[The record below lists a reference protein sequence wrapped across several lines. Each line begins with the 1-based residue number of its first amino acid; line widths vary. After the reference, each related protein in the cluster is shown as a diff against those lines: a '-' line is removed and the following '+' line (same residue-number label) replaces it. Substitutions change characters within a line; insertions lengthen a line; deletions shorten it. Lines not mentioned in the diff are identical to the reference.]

1 MSEEKEIKEKKENI
15 ESEEISKAEKSTNF
29 ENSNKYILEVE
40 DVQKSFGSNEVLKG
54 VDLKVKKKETIVI
67 LGKSG
72 TGKSVILKCIIGL
85 IMPDHGVIKVLGK
98 DITEMKGKDLEEL
111 RRKMGFLFQGGA
123 LYDSMTVRDNL
134 KFPLERMPNNKDI
147 DMDAKVNEVLEEV
160 DLLKAIDKMPS
171 ELSGGMQKRIALAR
185 TIIMEPDIILYDEP
199 TTGLD
204 PATSKEIS
212 ELIVKMQENRGVTSL
227 VVTHDMPCAE
237 IVSNRIEILKDG
249 DFFKE
254 GTFEELRK
262 SDDEFVKGFFEFY

>member
-1 MSEEKEIKEKKENI
+1 MKESKEENKKI
-15 ESEEISKAEKSTNF
+15 SDDTESTIAEKSTDF
-29 ENSNKYILEVE
+29 EPGDEYILEIE
-40 DVQKSFGSNEVLKG
+40 DLKKSFGSNEVLKG
-54 VDLKVKKKETIVI
+54 VDLKVKKKETIVM

-85 IMPDHGVIKVLGK
+85 IQADHGIIKVLGK
-98 DITEMKGKDLEEL
+98 DITELKGKELEDL

-123 LYDSMTVRDNL
+123 LYDSMTVRENL
-134 KFPLERMPNNKDI
+134 KFPLVRMPDNKDI
-147 DMDAKVNEVLEEV
+147 DMDAKVKEVLEEV

-185 TIIMEPDIILYDEP
+185 TIIMEPEIILYDEP

-212 ELIVKMQENRGVTSL
+212 DLIVKMQKNRGVTSL

-254 GTFEELRK
+254 GTFDELRK